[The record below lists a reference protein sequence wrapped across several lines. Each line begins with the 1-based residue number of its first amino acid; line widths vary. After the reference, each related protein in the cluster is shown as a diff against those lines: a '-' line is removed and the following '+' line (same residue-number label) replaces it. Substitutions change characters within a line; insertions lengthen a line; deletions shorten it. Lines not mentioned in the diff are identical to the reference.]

1 VPTVE
6 FPPKVPLTF
15 QETEEFVVPVTV
27 ALNCCVLPAGTTAV
41 AGEIDIPEE
50 AAGWIVTKTEFDAG
64 EFPR

>member
-1 VPTVE
+1 MPTVE

-27 ALNCCVLPAGTTAV
+27 ALNCCVFPAGTTAV
-41 AGEIDIPEE
+41 VGEIDRLEV
-50 AAGWIVTKTEFDAG
+50 AGWIVTKTEFDAA